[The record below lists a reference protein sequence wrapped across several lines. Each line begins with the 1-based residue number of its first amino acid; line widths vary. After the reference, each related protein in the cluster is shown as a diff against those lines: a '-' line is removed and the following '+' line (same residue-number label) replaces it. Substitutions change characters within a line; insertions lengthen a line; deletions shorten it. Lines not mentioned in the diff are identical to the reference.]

1 MCTTTVCKAELVLYL
16 PTYAFIIANGL
27 SLSRA
32 MVRSVESRQGEVGWC
47 VRPGMLLYVER
58 LGRRRQRAA
67 GGRRQRQHCRSS
79 LERERIGLPPLLAL
93 ADHEW
98 LGLVLKAAH
107 VPPCVNRDDYRERDV
122 YVADD
127 TRRL

>member
-16 PTYAFIIANGL
+16 PTCAFIVANGL

-67 GGRRQRQHCRSS
+67 GVRRQRQHCMSS
-79 LERERIGLPPLLAL
+79 LERERISLPPLLAL

-98 LGLVLKAAH
+98 LDLVLEAAH
-107 VPPCVNRDDYRERDV
+107 IPPRVNRDDDRERDV
-122 YVADD
+122 YVVDD